1 MDSPRFQGDRTMRFG
16 AILALAAAFLFAG
29 VASAADKD
37 KAKDEDSYIKIEI
50 KGKVKTGIIAVGGET
65 TGAMITAKDGGL
77 ELEAT
82 GDLLKALEKLDGKD
96 AVVTGTLTMKKGVEI
111 PGMRLIVKV
120 ATVKA
125 ADAKEK

>member
-1 MDSPRFQGDRTMRFG
+1 MRLG
-16 AILALAAAFLFAG
+16 TILALSAVFLFTG
-29 VASAADKD
+29 VVNAADKD
-37 KAKDEDSYIKIEI
+37 DATYIKVEI
-50 KGKVKTGIIAVGGET
+50 KGKVKTGIIAIGGET
-65 TGAMITAKDGGL
+65 TGVSIAAKDGGF

-82 GDLLKALEKLDGKD
+82 GDQLKALEKLDGKD
-96 AVVTGTLTMKKGVEI
+96 AVVTGTLIMKKGVEI

>member
-1 MDSPRFQGDRTMRFG
+1 MRLATIF
-16 AILALAAAFLFAG
+16 ALAATLLFAG
-29 VASAADKD
+29 VAAAA
-37 KAKDEDSYIKIEI
+37 AKDDESYIKVEI
-50 KGKVKTGIIAVGGET
+50 KGKVKTGIIAIGGET
-65 TGAMITAKDGGL
+65 TGVTIATKDGGL

-82 GDLLKALEKLDGKD
+82 GDQLKALEKLDGKD

>member
-1 MDSPRFQGDRTMRFG
+1 MRLG
-16 AILALAAAFLFAG
+16 TILALAAALVFTS
-29 VASAADKD
+29 VAAAADKD
-37 KAKDEDSYIKIEI
+37 KAKDDDTYIKVEI
-50 KGKVKTGIIAVGGET
+50 KGKVRTGILAVGGET
-65 TGAMITAKDGGL
+65 TGVNITAKDGGL

-82 GDLLKALEKLDGKD
+82 GDLLKALEKLDGKE
-96 AVVTGTLTMKKGVEI
+96 AIVTGTLTMKKGVEI